1 MILKTPAILALI
13 ASLCGGQT
21 LAAETFR
28 QIRGRDISA
37 RFAGMEMTDEVHW
50 ARVFAKDGT
59 DVSFSLGIKS
69 QGKWRVEKNQL
80 CIDRSKSTE
89 DNRCYEVWISGK
101 NVQLRQPGID
111 IHDEGILQKP
121 VKRSL

>member
-1 MILKTPAILALI
+1 M
-13 ASLCGGQT
+13 
-21 LAAETFR
+21 
-28 QIRGRDISA
+28 
-37 RFAGMEMTDEVHW
+37 
-50 ARVFAKDGT
+50 FAKHGT
-59 DVSFSLGIKS
+59 YVTFSLGSKS
-69 QGKWRVEKNQL
+69 QGNWRVEKNQL
-80 CIDRSKSTE
+80 CIDRSKSSK

>member
-1 MILKTPAILALI
+1 MIWKTPATLALI

-28 QIRGRDISA
+28 QIRGPEIPA

-50 ARVFAKDGT
+50 AKVFAKDGT
-59 DVSFSLGIKS
+59 YVSFSLGTKS
-69 QGKWRVEKNQL
+69 KGKWRVEKNEL
-80 CIDRSKSTE
+80 CIDRSKSSE
-89 DNRCYEVWISGK
+89 DNWCYEVWMSGK

-111 IHDEGILQKP
+111 IYDEGILQKP

>member
-1 MILKTPAILALI
+1 MIWKTPAALALI

-28 QIRGRDISA
+28 QTRGRDISA

-59 DVSFSLGIKS
+59 YVSFSLGIKS

-80 CIDRSKSTE
+80 CIGRSKSSE
-89 DNRCYEVWISGK
+89 DNRCYEVWMSGQ